1 MISTVYLPWY
11 ARSLGM
17 NNALVKSI
25 VALVNSSAGFGSIF
39 VGMLIDQLHVTT
51 ITFISTV
58 GATLVDL

>member
-1 MISTVYLPWY
+1 
-11 ARSLGM
+11 M